1 MIKVKRVKTLVLATS
16 EETLAPILAG
26 LAGKN
31 RRIIFITTKPLDKQI
46 LRVYRDAVQIVDM
59 NSLHLVTAAPWLRMD
74 LPLAEGQQCNVG
86 FYNDG
91 AVTTAKH
98 ITIIYEEAD

>member
-1 MIKVKRVKTLVLATS
+1 MIKVKRIKTDTLTAS
-16 EETLAPILAG
+16 EETLKNILAG

-31 RRIIFITTKPLDKQI
+31 RRIIAITTLPLDKQI
-46 LRVYRDAVQIVDM
+46 LRVYRDATQIVDM
-59 NSLHLVTAAPWLRMD
+59 NSLHLVAASPWLHMD

-98 ITIIYEEAD
+98 ITIIYEEAE

>member
-1 MIKVKRVKTLVLATS
+1 MLKVKRIKTGTLTAS
-16 EETLAPILAG
+16 EEKLYPILAG

-31 RRIIFITTKPLDKQI
+31 RRIVKITTLPLDKLI

-59 NSLHLVTAAPWLRMD
+59 NSLHLVAASPWLQMD

-91 AVTTAKH
+91 GSPTAKH

>member
-1 MIKVKRVKTLVLATS
+1 MIKVKRIKTGTLTAS
-16 EETLAPILAG
+16 EEKLYPILAG

-31 RRIIFITTKPLDKQI
+31 RRIVSITTIPLTKQI

-59 NSLHLVTAAPWLRMD
+59 NSLHLVATKPWLDMD

-91 AVTTAKH
+91 AVTDAKH
-98 ITIIYEEAD
+98 ITIRYEETD